1 MYKFLNNQKGAI
13 ESTLMTI
20 VGLFL
25 VTTLMFIVPLMAVS
39 ERNNDI
45 AQAAAQTA
53 VADFVNNAANA
64 GAIIPTEYE
73 ALLSELNSTGNTFE
87 ITIEVQHLDENFGKK
102 NNTTSGNL
110 IGENERYS
118 TFTTEI
124 LDYMYPDDINNMIRN
139 YPLKKGDMIIVTVKN
154 TNETLATQLRRFAYR
169 VTGKGTYEIVT
180 SASAMVINDG
190 KIRN

>member
-1 MYKFLNNQKGAI
+1 MYNFLNNQKGAV

-25 VTTLMFIVPLMAVS
+25 VATLMFVVPLMSVS

-45 AQAAAQTA
+45 AQATIQTS
-53 VADFVNNAANA
+53 VADFVNGAANA
-64 GAIIPTEYE
+64 GAIRPSEYE
-73 ALLSELNSTGNTFE
+73 SLVAKINSTGNTYE

-102 NNTTSGNL
+102 NSTTSVDL
-110 IGENERYS
+110 IGENQRYS

-124 LDYMYPDDINNMIRN
+124 LNYMYPDDIDRS
-139 YPLKKGDMIIVTVKN
+139 YPLKKGDMVIVTVKN
-154 TNETLATQLRRFAYR
+154 TNETLATQLRRFAYK
-169 VTGKGTYEIVT
+169 VTGKGNYEIAA

-190 KIRN
+190 RISN

>member
-1 MYKFLNNQKGAI
+1 MYKFLNNQKGAM

-25 VTTLMFIVPLMAVS
+25 VATLMFIVPLMAVS

-45 AQAAAQTA
+45 AQATAQTA

-64 GAIIPTEYE
+64 GAIRPSEYE
-73 ALLSELNSTGNTFE
+73 ALVAELNSTGNTFE

-110 IGENERYS
+110 VGENQRYS

-124 LDYMYPDDINNMIRN
+124 LDYMYPDDIENTIN
-139 YPLKKGDMIIVTVKN
+139 YPLKKGDIVVVTVKN
-154 TNETLATQLRRFAYR
+154 TNETLATQLRRFAYK
-169 VTGKGTYEIVT
+169 VTGRGTYEIVA
-180 SASAMVINDG
+180 SASAMAINDG
-190 KIRN
+190 KINN

>member
-64 GAIIPTEYE
+64 GAIITTEYE

-190 KIRN
+190 KVSN